1 MRGKVGTEMCQK
13 NFKEKS
19 SNLLRNKQNYDI
31 VQLETYN
38 KRKEQ

>member
-1 MRGKVGTEMCQK
+1 MKDKTGTQMCQK

-19 SNLLRNKQNYDI
+19 SNLLRNKQIYDI
-31 VQLETYN
+31 VQLKLYN